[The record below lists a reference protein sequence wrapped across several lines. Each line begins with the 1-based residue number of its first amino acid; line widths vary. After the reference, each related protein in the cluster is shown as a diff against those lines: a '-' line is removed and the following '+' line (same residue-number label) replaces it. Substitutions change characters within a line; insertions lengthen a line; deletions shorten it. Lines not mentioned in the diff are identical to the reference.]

1 MRNLSTANWQQMAK
15 EGLIVTQGC
24 VTMWRPLSQG
34 CKQWKPHDHMDETF
48 LGNQTW
54 LLLG

>member
-34 CKQWKPHDHMDETF
+34 CKQWKPNDHMDETF